1 MHNIVT
7 TECSI
12 HSCHDFELSI
22 GRETLLPFKYSYK
35 NGTKLKGIV
44 FLIAGF
50 GEDTNSGYLD
60 HIREHTASTFDVV
73 CVTVFYHCFYAR
85 PNNGASFYP
94 DKIDMLTIDKY
105 FKEYNIVYTD
115 GDINGA
121 LSKLDN
127 EIQKQKNSGKI
138 APDTKLAIPV
148 TSFPL
153 NGEYQN
159 FGIMQALDHL
169 NVLSFLQKSSLNLE
183 KTYSVALIGSSHGGY
198 IANLCA
204 KIAPS
209 SIDLVID
216 NSAYIKPPYSFI
228 VGREYNSSKP
238 EFFNSAYADNLML
251 YFFTKTHWTLDHAS
265 PNFFSNDRFRIRD
278 IGDFEHLKSLAQSNT
293 KKTKYISYHSTFDAL
308 APFVDKKIFYDDLNS
323 LGFDATLHIVDSELL
338 VDGRFIKNLHHGMN
352 ISIKELINRELPKIY
367 ELQPEHDKTIQP
379 ITYDCDTLSY
389 TFGFNANLFCGQTA
403 PINKDIS
410 ISDIIRE
417 NFLQNIAY
425 IEKNQPDLYKKLAAF
440 DSAVEQNLYKNKYE
454 LVYENGSFDIIEINT
469 NKSYYDINS
478 DRYADIAA
486 KSINFSR
493 DSGVFET
500 FKKIIIPDEDLTKYK
515 QLTIY
520 ENNLSGHADILNY
533 VQKNHSATMKN
544 IEKFIFFGVGL
555 GTHITMIDTKIS
567 AKKYLIIEDS
577 LELFRLSLFT
587 LAYHKISKKSEL
599 VFSVFDTKEEFIP
612 KATYFLNSDFYLNH
626 YIKYFHMLRHSE
638 EKFVEFHLQIASA
651 SHHLFFYNS
660 ILEQYLRPLEYMQD
674 GFNFLNILKTY
685 PPLGQKPV
693 ILLAAG
699 PSLQKNIQWLKH
711 NHEKFIVV
719 ALSAVLGILEKE
731 GIVPDIVTHLDG
743 FSESGILFSRLK
755 NISFFNNSIFLI
767 ASRTPQ
773 NIVNILPKQNIFF
786 FESGTTY
793 KKDFGNLSAFCVGS
807 TTYLLLI
814 ALGVSQLYLL
824 GLDLAL
830 DGETGKT
837 HSDGHPLVQ
846 NLNLETINQE
856 KDIMIFNDNIIEV
869 PGNFDEKVYT
879 TSGFATS
886 IASVNATSGGF
897 KKSSQQVY
905 NLSNGAKF
913 TNTVALPITSNFV
926 DTILPFDK
934 QALRKEILEVFYAN
948 SSNKPCDYEY
958 NTVQERLENAFYSK
972 TLIESWQRSLCN
984 TIDEFLNSLI
994 ILMNELDSPRS
1005 EAAYDLA
1012 FIYQEY
1018 FKLTASHIFD
1028 FFNNEAIADRKYHI
1042 QNIHKMFSS
1051 HLLNIVD
1058 LYISGLKQLTKRKE

>member
-7 TECSI
+7 IEHAI
-12 HSCHDFELSI
+12 QSCHDFELGI
-22 GRETLLPFKYSYK
+22 NRDNLLHFKYSYK
-35 NGTKLKGIV
+35 NGVKLRGIV

-50 GEDTNSGYLD
+50 GEDTNNGYLD
-60 HIREHTASTFDVV
+60 HIREYTSSTFDVL

-85 PNNGASFYP
+85 PNNGALFYP

-105 FKEYNIVYTD
+105 FKDYNIDHTN
-115 GDINGA
+115 GNINEA
-121 LSKLDN
+121 LAKLDN
-127 EIQKQKNSGKI
+127 EIQKQKNKGEI
-138 APDTKLAIPV
+138 TQDTKLAIPV

-169 NVLSFLQKSSLNLE
+169 NVLSYIQKNSFNLQQAY
-183 KTYSVALIGSSHGGY
+183 TVTLIGSSHGGY

-204 KIAPS
+204 KLAPS

-238 EFFNSAYADNLML
+238 EFFNSGYTNNLIL
-251 YFFTKTHWTLDHAS
+251 YFFTKTNWTLERSS

-278 IGDFEHLKSLAQSNT
+278 IGDSEHLKFIAKLNT
-293 KKTKYISYHSTFDAL
+293 KKTKYISYHSTFDTL
-308 APFVDKKIFYDDLNS
+308 APFNDKKIFYDELNS
-323 LGFDATLHIVDSELL
+323 LGFDATLHVVDSELL

-367 ELQPEHDKTIQP
+367 QLHPESNKTIRS
-379 ITYDCDTLSY
+379 ITYDCDMLRY
-389 TFGFNANLFCGQTA
+389 TFGFNTNIFCGHTIA
-403 PINKDIS
+403 INKDDS
-410 ISDIIRE
+410 ISDTIRE
-417 NFLQNIAY
+417 TFLQNIAY
-425 IEKNQPDLYKKLAAF
+425 IEKNQPDLYRKLAAF
-440 DSAVEQNLYKNKYE
+440 DSAVEQNLYQNKYE
-454 LVYENGSFDIIEINT
+454 LVYEKGSFDIIEIAT
-469 NKSYYDINS
+469 RKSYYGINS
-478 DRYADIAA
+478 DEYAAVA
-486 KSINFSR
+486 TKSINFSR
-493 DSGVFET
+493 ESGVFET
-500 FKKIIIPDEDLTKYK
+500 FKKIIISDEDLIKYK

-533 VQKNHSATMKN
+533 VQKNHSIIMKN

-555 GTHITMIDTKIS
+555 GTHITMIDAKIS
-567 AKKYLIIEDS
+567 AKKYLIIEDN

-587 LAYHKISKKSEL
+587 VAYYKISKTSEL

-612 KATYFLNSDFYLNH
+612 KATYFLNCDFYLNH
-626 YIKYFHMLRHSE
+626 YIKYFHMLRHTE
-638 EKFVEFHLQIASA
+638 EKFVEFHLQIASG

-674 GFNFLNILKTY
+674 RFNFLNIIKTY
-685 PPLGQKPV
+685 QPLVQKPV

-699 PSLQKNIQWLKH
+699 PSLQKNIAWLKL

-719 ALSAVLGILEKE
+719 ALSAVLSILEKE
-731 GIVPDIVTHLDG
+731 GIVPDIITHLDG
-743 FSESGILFSRLK
+743 FNESSILFSKLK
-755 NISFFNNSIFLI
+755 NIAFFNDSIFLI

-773 NIVNILPKQNIFF
+773 NIVKTLPKHNVFF

-830 DGETGKT
+830 DSKTGKT

-897 KKSSQQVY
+897 KKSSQHVY

-913 TNTVALPITSNFV
+913 TNTTALPIASNFAEN
-926 DTILPFDK
+926 LLSFDK
-934 QALRKEILEVFYAN
+934 QALHVQILEAFYAN
-948 SSNKPCDYEY
+948 SSNKTSDPEY
-958 NTVQERLENAFYSK
+958 TAIQERLKNAYNSK
-972 TLIESWQRSLCN
+972 VLIESWQRSICD
-984 TIDEFLNSLI
+984 TVEEFLNSLV
-994 ILMNELDSPRS
+994 ILMNKLDSSRS
-1005 EAAYDLA
+1005 EADYDLA

-1028 FFNNEAIADRKYHI
+1028 FFNNEAITDRKYHI

-1058 LYISGLKQLTKRKE
+1058 LYINGLKQLTKNKE